1 MAIIPKNWSQHKN
14 YIGWASILSD
24 GQIMI
29 YITGQIYQDGA
40 FKEGYLGAEEGLI
53 KEIGEGIKEN
63 ALKKG
68 IIIPTLVNAHT
79 HIGDAVIHN
88 EVKGGLEEVVAPPDG
103 LKHRVLRET
112 SEEAMLDSMKH
123 VAKKMLQSGIAHFCD
138 FREGGLEGVNVLK
151 NALSDSP
158 LSPKTFGRPK
168 GLQYIKDEIEEL
180 LKVADGIGL
189 SAVSDWPED
198 DIKSVASHTK
208 SQKKSFALHASERIR
223 EDIDFI
229 LDLKPDF
236 LIHMNKATED
246 DLRLCAES
254 NIPIILCPRSEVFFG
269 HVPNI
274 PLMLKS
280 DVKLALGTDN
290 AMLNSPDS
298 LLREMEFAYK
308 ISRLKGGCL
317 AKDILDMV
325 LINSRKVLNV
335 GDDICLTQGKQAS
348 FIVFELSK
356 MDPAYALVNGA
367 CAGDISMICIND
379 YLWVKK

>member
-1 MAIIPKNWSQHKN
+1 MM
-14 YIGWASILSD
+14 YV
-24 GQIMI
+24 
-29 YITGQIYQDGA
+29 TGQIYQDGA
-40 FKEGYLGAEEGLI
+40 FKEGYLGVEEGII

-63 ALKKG
+63 AQKKG
-68 IIIPTLVNAHT
+68 IIIPTLINAHT
-79 HIGDAVIHN
+79 HIGDAVYQN
-88 EVKGGLEEVVAPPDG
+88 EVMGGIEEVVAPPDG

-112 SEEAMLDSMKH
+112 SEEDMLDSMKY
-123 VAKKMLQSGIAHFCD
+123 VAKNMLLSGIAHFCD
-138 FREGGLEGVNVLK
+138 FREGGLEGVNVLR

-158 LSPKTFGRPK
+158 LKSKVFGRPN
-168 GLQYIKDEIEEL
+168 GLTYIKEEIENI

-189 SAVSDWPED
+189 SAVSDWPEGE
-198 DIKSVASHTK
+198 IRKVANHTK
-208 SQKKSFALHASERIR
+208 DQEKSFALHASERTR

-236 LIHMNKATED
+236 LIHMNKATES
-246 DLRLCAES
+246 DLKLCAES
-254 NIPIILCPRSEVFFG
+254 NVPIILCPRSEVFFG

-274 PLMLKS
+274 PLMVKS
-280 DVKLALGTDN
+280 NVTLALGTDN

-308 ISRLKGGCL
+308 ISRLSGGCL

-335 GDDICLTQGKQAS
+335 KEDICLTQGKQAN

-356 MDPAYALVNGA
+356 IDPAYALVNGA
-367 CAGDISMICIND
+367 SAQDISMICVND

>member
-1 MAIIPKNWSQHKN
+1 MM
-14 YIGWASILSD
+14 YV
-24 GQIMI
+24 
-29 YITGQIYQDGA
+29 TGQIYQEGV
-40 FKEGYLGAEEGLI
+40 FKEGYLGVEEGLI
-53 KEIGEGIKEN
+53 TDFGLGIKEN

-79 HIGDAVIHN
+79 HIGDAVYQN

-103 LKHRVLRET
+103 LKHRILRET
-112 SEEAMLDSMKH
+112 PEEAMLDSMKQ
-123 VAKKMLQSGIAHFCD
+123 VTKKMLHSGIADFCD
-138 FREGGLEGVNVLK
+138 FREGGLDGVNLLK

-158 LSPKTFGRPK
+158 ILPKVFGRPK
-168 GLQYIKDEIEEL
+168 ALKYVKEEIEGI

-208 SQKKSFALHASERIR
+208 SQKKSFALHASERTR

-236 LIHMNKATED
+236 LIHMNKATES
-246 DLRLCAES
+246 DLKLCAES
-254 NIPIILCPRSEVFFG
+254 NVPIILCPRSEVFFG

-274 PLMLKS
+274 PLMIKS
-280 DVKLALGTDN
+280 DVTLALGTDN

-308 ISRLKGGCL
+308 VSRLSGGSL

-335 GDDICLTQGKQAS
+335 KEDICLTQGKQAN
-348 FIVFELSK
+348 FIVFEVTK
-356 MDPAYALVNGA
+356 TDPAYALVNGA
-367 CAGDISMICIND
+367 CAQDISMICVND